1 MSKMIRVLI
10 TDDHEMIRNGLS
22 SLLRS
27 EPNILVVDMA
37 KDGKQALNVCAT
49 RQIDVVLM
57 DLMMPDMNGV
67 DATRL
72 IKQAHPNTN
81 VLAVT
86 INDEPRFIKEVLQA
100 GASGYILKHSTKDEI
115 VRAIVDVASNKQH
128 FSADVLAKISDQ
140 FAKGNT
146 NDTPMLTK
154 KEGEVLRLI
163 TLEYSNQ
170 EIADQLACGIRTVD
184 THKRNLIKKLEVKNV
199 VGLVKYALKMG
210 VVND

>member
-1 MSKMIRVLI
+1 MIRVLI

-22 SLLRS
+22 SLLRG

-37 KDGKQALNVCAT
+37 QNGQEALDICAA

-57 DLMMPDMNGV
+57 DIMMPVMNGV
-67 DATRL
+67 AATRV
-72 IKQAHPNTN
+72 IREKHPHVK

-115 VRAIVDVASNKQH
+115 IRAIVDVAENKQH
-128 FSADVLAKISDQ
+128 FSMDVLAKISGE
-140 FAKGNT
+140 FAMGNKPKA
-146 NDTPMLTK
+146 PMLTK
-154 KEGEVLRLI
+154 KESEVLRLI
-163 TLEYSNQ
+163 AQEFSNQ
-170 EIADQLACGIRTVD
+170 EIADKLDCGIRTVD
-184 THKRNLIKKLEVKNV
+184 THKRNLMKKLEVKNV

-210 VVND
+210 VVPD